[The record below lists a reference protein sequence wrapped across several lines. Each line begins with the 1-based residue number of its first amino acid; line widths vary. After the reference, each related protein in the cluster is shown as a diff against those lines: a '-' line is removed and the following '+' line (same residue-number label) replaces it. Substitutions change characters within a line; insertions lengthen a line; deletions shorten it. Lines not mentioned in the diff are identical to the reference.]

1 MPRRIESVPR
11 HRRRYVAC
19 ITAIMFA
26 VALVYFIP
34 LWYALNNAFKPNFAI
49 QVQPLLITP
58 ATFTFAN
65 VLRAFR
71 YLDYPATFLNSA
83 LVLVL
88 TLAILVITGS
98 LAAYGLVMSRHRLFT
113 WVHNLIILLIT
124 LPFQLAMVPL
134 IKVLDALRLV
144 NTRIGL
150 ALIFA
155 AVGLPFTIFLY
166 STGIRGIPGEINEA
180 ATMDG
185 CGMLRAF
192 LHVYMP
198 LLKNVTGTVMILR
211 GVGVWNDFMITL
223 ITITSASQMTLPLR
237 LFAFIATYNT
247 DWGLLFAGTLL
258 VTLPMIVVFLLL
270 QKTFIKGVA
279 SGSLKG

>member
-1 MPRRIESVPR
+1 MSRSIGSVPR
-11 HRRRYVAC
+11 YRRRYVTA
-19 ITAIMFA
+19 ITVIMFA
-26 VALVYFIP
+26 VAFVYFIP
-34 LWYALNNAFKPNFAI
+34 LWYALNNAFKPTNSI
-49 QVQPLLITP
+49 QVQPLLLTP
-58 ATFTFAN
+58 GNFTLDN
-65 VLRAFR
+65 ILRAFR
-71 YLDYPATFLNSA
+71 YLDYPGTFLNSSV
-83 LVLVL
+83 VLLL
-88 TLAILVITGS
+88 TLVIAIVTGS
-98 LAAYGLVMSRHRLFT
+98 LAAYGLVMSRNVVFT
-113 WVHNLIILLIT
+113 WIHNLIILLIT

-134 IKVLDALRLV
+134 IKILYSLGLV

-150 ALIFA
+150 ALVFS

-166 STGIRGIPGEINEA
+166 STGIRGIPYEINEA
-180 ATMDG
+180 AIMDG

-211 GVGVWNDFMITL
+211 GVGVWNDFLITL
-223 ITITSASQMTLPLR
+223 ITITSANKMTLPLR
-237 LFAFIATYNT
+237 LFSFIAMWNT

-258 VTLPMIVVFLLL
+258 VTLPIIIVFLLL